1 MNFFGSRLR
10 RLLFSLV
17 VLSALVFA
25 SACSGDDPLPGDA
38 ADSASEPG
46 AGVDGAATTTTTTQ
60 APATP
65 DSADQESTEPDSTA
79 AVGAVTELDQ
89 DLQSVIGSIFGS
101 YVHVEDV
108 NKIVAGLNENAE
120 QFEYSIGDHGGVY
133 EFATVS
139 EPLTFNLA
147 VSQDAS
153 SSGVLGYL
161 FEGLTES
168 SWLDNRVE
176 PALAES
182 WESSDDG
189 MTWTFKLRR
198 GVSWHDG
205 EPFTAHDV
213 EFTFNRIIYNDDIP
227 AGSRSTFDFR
237 FQDDDGQWQEAP
249 MTVTALDDYT
259 VEFALPVP
267 FAPFLRSMGT
277 AIYPRHILEPHVDDG
292 SFVSYEDDGS
302 FVEVW
307 DIDTDPTQVIGT
319 GPFTIESYEPG
330 ERLVLARNPDYWLTD
345 DEGNSLPYLDSIV
358 FNFVETLEDELDA
371 FRAGES
377 DVHGVLGSEFADLE
391 PLQQEDNFTI
401 HRRGPGFGTT
411 FLAFNVNPGEAADTG
426 EPFVAS
432 PKIDWFSN
440 VEFRRAVAYSIDN
453 FAIVD
458 DVLHGLGYPQWS
470 SISPAAGDFHN
481 PDVMVYHYSPAK
493 AAELLEGLGWTD
505 SDGDGIREDLDGNDI
520 EFTLLTNEGNSVRV
534 QVAEIIT
541 SALEGIG
548 VGVDFQVVPFG
559 DLVDRLTSTYDWD
572 AIIVGLTGGAEP
584 HFGFGTWHSTGDL
597 HLWYPNQPE
606 PATDWEAEIDELY
619 VRASQELDEE
629 LRAEYYH
636 AAQALAA
643 DKVPLIYTALSE
655 RLTATRNV
663 FGNLTPTLYA
673 LWDVRYLYRTD
684 L

>member
-1 MNFFGSRLR
+1 MSSFGSRLR
-10 RLLFSLV
+10 RLLSSLV
-17 VLSALVFA
+17 VISALVIA

-38 ADSASEPG
+38 ADSATGPG
-46 AGVDGAATTTTTTQ
+46 AAVEEAATTTTT
-60 APATP
+60 APTAVE
-65 DSADQESTEPDSTA
+65 QESSDEESTA

-108 NKIVAGLNENAE
+108 NRIVAALNENAE

-198 GVSWHDG
+198 GVTWHDG

-213 EFTFNRIIYNDDIP
+213 DFTFNRIIYNDDIP
-227 AGSRSTFDFR
+227 AGSRATFDFR

-267 FAPFLRSMGT
+267 FAPFLRSLGT

-411 FLAFNVNPGEAADTG
+411 FLAFNVNPGEAADSG
-426 EPFVAS
+426 ELFVAS

-493 AAELLEGLGWTD
+493 AEELLEGLGWTD

-643 DKVPLIYTALSE
+643 DNVPLIYTALSE

>member
-1 MNFFGSRLR
+1 MSSQLSP
-10 RLLFSLV
+10 SL
-17 VLSALVFA
+17 SP
-25 SACSGDDPLPGDA
+25 STWRSPK
-38 ADSASEPG
+38 
-46 AGVDGAATTTTTTQ
+46 
-60 APATP
+60 TP
-65 DSADQESTEPDSTA
+65 R
-79 AVGAVTELDQ
+79 
-89 DLQSVIGSIFGS
+89 
-101 YVHVEDV
+101 
-108 NKIVAGLNENAE
+108 
-120 QFEYSIGDHGGVY
+120 
-133 EFATVS
+133 
-139 EPLTFNLA
+139 
-147 VSQDAS
+147 
-153 SSGVLGYL
+153 GVLGYL

-182 WESSDDG
+182 WEASDDG
-189 MTWTFKLRR
+189 MTWTFELRR
-198 GVSWHDG
+198 GVRWHDG

-213 EFTFNRIIYNDDIP
+213 DFTFNRIIYNDEIP
-227 AGSRSTFDFR
+227 ASSRSTFDLR
-237 FQDDDGQWQEAP
+237 FLDDDGQRQMAP

-259 VEFALPVP
+259 VEFVLPVP
-267 FAPFLRSMGT
+267 FAPFLRTMGT
-277 AIYPRHILEPHVDDG
+277 AIYPKHIFEPYV
-292 SFVSYEDDGS
+292 DDGS

-358 FNFVETLEDELDA
+358 FAFVETLEDELAA
-371 FRAGES
+371 FLNGGS
-377 DVHGVLGSEFADLE
+377 DTHGVLGSEFADLV
-391 PLQQEDNFTI
+391 PLEQEDNFTI

-440 VEFRRAVAYSIDN
+440 VEFRRAVAYSVDN
-453 FAIVD
+453 YAIVD

-470 SISPAAGDFHN
+470 SISPTAGDFHN
-481 PDVMVYHYSPAK
+481 PDVMVYHYSPSK
-493 AAELLEGLGWTD
+493 AEELLEGLGWTD
-505 SDGDGIREDLDGNDI
+505 SDGDGIREDSDGNDI
-520 EFTLLTNEGNSVRV
+520 EFTLLTNEGNTVRI
-534 QVAEIIT
+534 QVGEIIT
-541 SALEGIG
+541 SALEEIG
-548 VGVDFQVVPFG
+548 VSVDYQVVPFG
-559 DLVDRLTSTYDWD
+559 DLVNRLTTSYDWD
-572 AIIVGLTGGAEP
+572 AIIVGLTGSAQP
-584 HFGFGTWHSTGDL
+584 HFGFGVWHSTGNL
-597 HLWYPNQPE
+597 HLWYPNQPS

-619 VRASQELDEE
+619 VKASQELDEE

-643 DKVPLIYTALSE
+643 QNVPLIYTALSE

-673 LWDVRYLYRTD
+673 LWDVRYLYRPD